1 MSKTK
6 VFRNTAIALAV
17 AGTLPAAMATN
28 GMVLEGYGPISTGMG
43 GASQAVDHGTAA
55 MAQNPAT
62 LSMMED
68 GARLDVAVGVL
79 GPKISASMSGQPT
92 ADSSGTAYMMPAIG
106 YARKSGAI
114 TYGFG
119 VYAVGG
125 MGTEYDKNS
134 FLAAGSGQAVR
145 SELGVGS
152 LIFPLSYQV
161 NPNLAVGGSLD
172 FVWATM
178 DLQMAA
184 MGSQLGNMV
193 TGGNGS
199 LHTTLTGG
207 AIQANQW
214 ARIDFSDGD
223 KYSGAAKANGY
234 RAKIGATYKVSS
246 TLTVGGSYQGKT
258 SLSDMNTAMGS
269 AKMCANNGSFC
280 DTGAISVVNFQWP
293 AITSV
298 GASWQ
303 AAPAVMIAGDVKSI
317 GWAEVMKSFNMR
329 YTTDGA
335 GGMNGSVNFT
345 MPQNWKDQT
354 VFSLGGAWKTTSQLT
369 LRAGVNI
376 ADNPIPDSNVNA
388 LFPATIKSHYTLGA
402 GYDFNKTSAVN
413 FSYVMAPEVS
423 TTDANGV
430 TVKHSQ
436 SNWQLMY
443 SHRF

>member
-6 VFRNTAIALAV
+6 YFRNTAIALAV

-43 GASQAVDHGTAA
+43 GVSQAVDHGTAA

-62 LSMMED
+62 LSMQQAD
-68 GARLDVAVGVL
+68 AQLDVAVGML
-79 GPKISASMSGQPT
+79 GPKITASMSGQPA
-92 ADSSGTAYMMPAIG
+92 ADSSGTAYMMPAVG
-106 YARKSGAI
+106 YARKAGAI
-114 TYGFG
+114 TYGVG
-119 VYAVGG
+119 IYAVGG

-134 FLAAGSGQAVR
+134 FMAAGSGKDVR

-152 LIFPLSYQV
+152 LIFPVSYQV
-161 NPNLAVGGSLD
+161 NSNLAVGGSLD

-178 DLQMAA
+178 DLGMAA
-184 MGSQLGNMV
+184 SGSQLGQMV
-193 TGGNGS
+193 TGGGGTLYSNLSS
-199 LHTTLTGG
+199 LQSAT
-207 AIQANQW
+207 W
-214 ARIDFSDGD
+214 ARVDFSDGD

-246 TLTVGGSYQGKT
+246 TMTVGGSYQGKT
-258 SLSDMNTAMGS
+258 SLGDMQTANGS
-269 AKMCANNGSFC
+269 ASMSASNGFS
-280 DTGAISVVNFQWP
+280 DAGKITVVNFQWP
-293 AITSV
+293 SITSV

-303 AAPAVMIAGDVKSI
+303 ANPALMVAADVKSI
-317 GWAEVMKSFNMR
+317 GWAEVMKNFNMR
-329 YTTDGA
+329 YDA
-335 GGMNGSVNFT
+335 GMGGYVTFAL
-345 MPQNWKDQT
+345 PQNWKDQT
-354 VFSLGGAWKTTSQLT
+354 VVSLGGAYKATSQLT
-369 LRAGVNI
+369 LRAGLNV
-376 ADNPIPDSNVNA
+376 ADNPIPDSSVNA

-423 TTDANGV
+423 TTNSSGV
-430 TVKHSQ
+430 TTKHAQ

>member
-79 GPKISASMSGQPT
+79 GPKISASMSGQPA

-114 TYGFG
+114 TYGVG

-125 MGTEYDKNS
+125 MGTEYGSNS
-134 FLAAGSGQAVR
+134 FLAAGSGTGVR

-161 NPNLAVGGSLD
+161 NEKLAVGGSLD

-184 MGSQLGNMV
+184 SGSQLGGLV
-193 TGGNGS
+193 TGGSGTLYSNMSS
-199 LHTTLTGG
+199 LSS
-207 AIQANQW
+207 ASW
-214 ARIDFSDGD
+214 ARVDFSDGD

-246 TLTVGGSYQGKT
+246 ALTVGGSYQAKT
-258 SLSDMNTAMGS
+258 SLSDMQTAAGS
-269 AKMCANNGSFC
+269 AGITAQGGFNDAGKI
-280 DTGAISVVNFQWP
+280 TVVNFQWP
-293 AITSV
+293 SITSV
-298 GASWQ
+298 GASW
-303 AAPAVMIAGDVKSI
+303 AASPAVLVAADVKSI
-317 GWAEVMKSFNMR
+317 GWAEVMK
-329 YTTDGA
+329 
-335 GGMNGSVNFT
+335 NFT
-345 MPQNWKDQT
+345 MRYDSTQMGGSVTFALPQNWKDQT
-354 VFSLGGAWKTTSQLT
+354 VFSLGGAWKTTTQLT

>member
-17 AGTLPAAMATN
+17 AGPMTAAMATN
-28 GMVLEGYGPISTGMG
+28 GMVLEGYGPISTAMG
-43 GASQAVDHGTAA
+43 GASQAFDHGTAA

-68 GARLDVAVGVL
+68 GARLDVAVGML
-79 GPKISASMSGQPT
+79 GPKITASMSGQPA

-114 TYGFG
+114 TYGVG
-119 VYAVGG
+119 IYAVGG
-125 MGTEYDKNS
+125 MGTEYSKNS
-134 FLAAGSGQAVR
+134 FLAAGSGKDVR

-161 NPNLAVGGSLD
+161 NPNLAIGGSLD

-184 MGSQLGNMV
+184 SGSQLGGMV
-193 TGGNGS
+193 TGGSGTLYSS
-199 LHTTLTGG
+199 LSGLTS
-207 AIQANQW
+207 ATW
-214 ARIDFSDGD
+214 ARLDFSDGD

-234 RAKIGATYKVSS
+234 RAKIGATYKVNS

-258 SLSDMNTAMGS
+258 SLSDMQTATGS
-269 AKMCANNGSFC
+269 ASMSASSGFTDAGKI
-280 DTGAISVVNFQWP
+280 TVVNFQWP
-293 AITSV
+293 SITSV

-303 AAPAVMIAGDVKSI
+303 ASPALMVAADVKSI
-317 GWAEVMKSFNMR
+317 GWAEVMKNFSMR
-329 YTTDGA
+329 YDSAQTG
-335 GGMNGSVNFT
+335 GSVSFAL
-345 MPQNWKDQT
+345 PQNWKDQT
-354 VFSLGGAWKTTSQLT
+354 VVSLGGAYNVTSQLT
-369 LRAGVNI
+369 VRAGLNI
-376 ADNPIPDSNVNA
+376 ADNPIPDSKVNA

-402 GYDFNKTSAVN
+402 GYDIDKSNAVN

-430 TVKHSQ
+430 TVKHAQ

>member
-17 AGTLPAAMATN
+17 AGPMTAAMATN
-28 GMVLEGYGPISTGMG
+28 GMVLEGYGPISTAMG
-43 GASQAVDHGTAA
+43 GASQAFDHGTAA

-68 GARLDVAVGVL
+68 GARLDVAVGML
-79 GPKISASMSGQPT
+79 GPKITASMSGQPA

-106 YARKSGAI
+106 YARKSGAY
-114 TYGFG
+114 TYGVG

-134 FLAAGSGQAVR
+134 FMGVNTGQGAR

-161 NPNLAVGGSLD
+161 NPNFAIGGSLD

-184 MGSQLGNMV
+184 RSSAFQMVSSGGLV
-193 TGGNGS
+193 TGMSSGFGTALGS
-199 LHTTLTGG
+199 YTFDAG
-207 AIQANQW
+207 
-214 ARIDFSDGD
+214 RIDFSDGD

-258 SLSDMNTAMGS
+258 SLSDMQTANGS
-269 AKMCANNGSFC
+269 ASISLYNG
-280 DTGAISVVNFQWP
+280 GAQQMTMAGKITVQNFQWP
-293 AITSV
+293 SVTSV
-298 GASWQ
+298 GAAWQ
-303 AAPAVMIAGDVKSI
+303 ATPTVLVAADVKSI

-329 YTTDGA
+329 FDA
-335 GGMNGSVNFT
+335 GSDYATFSL
-345 MPQNWKDQT
+345 PQNWKDQT
-354 VFSLGGAWKTTSQLT
+354 VVSFGGAYKATTQLT
-369 LRAGVNI
+369 LRAGLNI
-376 ADNPIPDSNVNA
+376 ADNPIPDSYVNA
-388 LFPATIKSHYTLGA
+388 LFPATIKTHYTLGA
-402 GYDFNKTSAVN
+402 GYDFNKVSAVN

-430 TVKHSQ
+430 TVKHAQ

>member
-17 AGTLPAAMATN
+17 AGPMTAAMATN
-28 GMVLEGYGPISTGMG
+28 GMVLEGYGPISTAMG
-43 GASQAVDHGTAA
+43 GASQAFDHGTAA

-68 GARLDVAVGVL
+68 GARLDVAVGML
-79 GPKISASMSGQPT
+79 GPKITASMSGQPA

-114 TYGFG
+114 TYGVG
-119 VYAVGG
+119 IYAVGG
-125 MGTEYDKNS
+125 MGTEYSKNS
-134 FLAAGSGQAVR
+134 FMAAGSGKDVR

-161 NPNLAVGGSLD
+161 NPNLAIGGSLD

-184 MGSQLGNMV
+184 SGSQLGGMV
-193 TGGNGS
+193 TGGSGTLYSS
-199 LHTTLTGG
+199 LSGLTS
-207 AIQANQW
+207 ATW
-214 ARIDFSDGD
+214 ARLDFSDGD

-234 RAKIGATYKVSS
+234 RAKIGATYKVNS

-258 SLSDMNTAMGS
+258 SLSDMQTATGS
-269 AKMCANNGSFC
+269 ASMSASSGFTDAGKI
-280 DTGAISVVNFQWP
+280 TVVNFQWP
-293 AITSV
+293 SITSV

-303 AAPAVMIAGDVKSI
+303 ASPALMVAADVKSI
-317 GWAEVMKSFNMR
+317 GWAEVMKNFSMR
-329 YTTDGA
+329 YDSAQTG
-335 GGMNGSVNFT
+335 GSVSFAL
-345 MPQNWKDQT
+345 PQNWKDQT
-354 VFSLGGAWKTTSQLT
+354 VVSLGGAYNVTSQLT
-369 LRAGVNI
+369 LRAGLNI
-376 ADNPIPDSNVNA
+376 ADNPIPDSKVNA

-402 GYDFNKTSAVN
+402 GYDIDKSNAVN

-430 TVKHSQ
+430 TVKHAQ

>member
-17 AGTLPAAMATN
+17 AGPMTAAMATN
-28 GMVLEGYGPISTGMG
+28 GMVLEGYGPISTAMG
-43 GASQAVDHGTAA
+43 GASQAFDHGTAA

-68 GARLDVAVGVL
+68 GARLDVAVGML
-79 GPKISASMSGQPT
+79 GPKITASMSGQPA

-114 TYGFG
+114 TYGVG
-119 VYAVGG
+119 IYAVGG
-125 MGTEYDKNS
+125 MGTEYSKNS
-134 FLAAGSGQAVR
+134 FMAAGSGKDVR

-161 NPNLAVGGSLD
+161 NPNLAIGGSLD

-184 MGSQLGNMV
+184 SGSQLGGLV
-193 TGGNGS
+193 TGGSGTLYSS
-199 LHTTLTGG
+199 LGGLTS
-207 AIQANQW
+207 ATW
-214 ARIDFSDGD
+214 ARLDFSDGD

-246 TLTVGGSYQGKT
+246 SLTVGGSYQGKT
-258 SLSDMNTAMGS
+258 SLSDMQTATGS
-269 AKMCANNGSFC
+269 ASMSASSGFADVGKI
-280 DTGAISVVNFQWP
+280 TVVNFQWP
-293 AITSV
+293 SITSL

-303 AAPAVMIAGDVKSI
+303 ASPALMVAADVKSI
-317 GWAEVMKSFNMR
+317 GWAEVMKNFSMR
-329 YTTDGA
+329 YDSAQTG
-335 GGMNGSVNFT
+335 GSVSFAL
-345 MPQNWKDQT
+345 PQNWKDQT
-354 VFSLGGAWKTTSQLT
+354 VVSLGGAYNATSQLT
-369 LRAGVNI
+369 LRAGLNI

-402 GYDFNKTSAVN
+402 GYDIDKSNAVN

-423 TTDANGV
+423 TTDSNGI